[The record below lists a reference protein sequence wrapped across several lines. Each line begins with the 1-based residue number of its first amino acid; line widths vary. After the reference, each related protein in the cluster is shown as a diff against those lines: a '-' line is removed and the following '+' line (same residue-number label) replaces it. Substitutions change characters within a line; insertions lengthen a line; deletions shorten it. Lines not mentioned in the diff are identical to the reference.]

1 MFSTRVSIFTE
12 NRLFADALA
21 DILRADSSLRLVPHD
36 RTTAGID
43 VAIVDARSGHS
54 AARLW
59 PAFDGTPPLVIF
71 VGAADDDDEWAVDAL
86 AIGARG
92 ILTRS
97 ASRDDLLKA
106 VAIVR
111 QGGIWA
117 CRRWLNACV
126 KRDAARMDE
135 EFNARTI
142 TMAARLSPREE
153 QVFRY
158 AASGAAN
165 KELAQR
171 LAISEATVKVHL
183 TRIFQKLGVSGRAEL
198 AAVYYGLRAAP
209 SATPPQPQL

>member
-1 MFSTRVSIFTE
+1 MGGR
-12 NRLFADALA
+12 
-21 DILRADSSLRLVPHD
+21 RAR
-36 RTTAGID
+36 
-43 VAIVDARSGHS
+43 
-54 AARLW
+54 
-59 PAFDGTPPLVIF
+59 DG
-71 VGAADDDDEWAVDAL
+71 AS
-86 AIGARG
+86 G

-97 ASRDDLLKA
+97 ATRDDLVKA

-117 CRRWLNACV
+117 CRRWLNAWV
-126 KRDAARMDE
+126 NRDAARLDKG
-135 EFNARTI
+135 FNARVI

-171 LAISEATVKVHL
+171 LDISEATVKVHL

-198 AAVYYGLRAAP
+198 AAVYYGLRPAP
-209 SATPPQPQL
+209 TAATPPQPQL

>member
-12 NRLFADALA
+12 NRLFADALT
-21 DILRADSSLRLVPHD
+21 DILRTDASLVLVPRD
-36 RTTAGID
+36 RSTTDID

-59 PAFDGTPPLVIF
+59 PGFQGTPPLVIF
-71 VGAADDDDEWAVDAL
+71 VGAADEDDWAVDAL
-86 AIGARG
+86 AMGARG

-97 ASRDDLLKA
+97 ASRDDLVKA
-106 VAIVR
+106 IGVVR

-117 CRRWLNACV
+117 CRRWLNARV
-126 KRDAARMDE
+126 QRDAQRVDE
-135 EFNARTI
+135 EFTARTI
-142 TMAARLSPREE
+142 TIAARLSPREE

-198 AAVYYGLRAAP
+198 AAVYYGLRAA
-209 SATPPQPQL
+209 SATPPPQPQV

>member
-1 MFSTRVSIFTE
+1 MFATRVSIFTE
-12 NRLFADALA
+12 NRLFAEALA
-21 DILRADSSLRLVPHD
+21 DILRADASLRLVPND
-36 RTTAGID
+36 RTTTGID

-59 PAFDGTPPLVIF
+59 PTSDGPPPLVIF
-71 VGAADDDDEWAVDAL
+71 VGADDDDDWAVDAL

-97 ASRDDLLKA
+97 ASRDDLVKA

-183 TRIFQKLGVSGRAEL
+183 TRIFQKLGVTGRAEL

-209 SATPPQPQL
+209 SATPPQPHV